1 MKKKKIIILS
11 VLGLII
17 LIIGIIL
24 LVTKKIIIKN
34 KSNLTIIDATYS
46 CAKTEEQ
53 FYEDDKYIYYYP
65 CIKSDS
71 MFVKFENGNKM
82 LNSNALESNKVTID
96 ELLDAGLEVI
106 KVKK

>member
-24 LVTKKIIIKN
+24 LITNNIIIKN
-34 KSNLTIIDATYS
+34 KSNLTIIDATYT
-46 CAKTEEQ
+46 CAKTEEK

-65 CIKSDS
+65 CVKSNS
-71 MFVKFENGNKM
+71 MYVKFENGNKM
-82 LNSNALESNKVTID
+82 LISDALESKKVTIN

-106 KVKK
+106 KEKK